1 MDTPAILYHGSMYKQ
16 KELMPGYKRSG
27 KLQTWDGVE
36 SNLNLYVS
44 SDKREAE
51 LLGIGSAV
59 EKTFDSERFIEY
71 DGNIWIYTKDPI
83 NLDDLLNMEVYVYTI
98 PYRETDGWQK
108 NKNPYNNI
116 DTEWTT
122 RNTIKGIKVHPI
134 NIRSL
139 MKGKT
144 ITLTTAPKDVMFDQ
158 LGKRY
163 ANETVVHQF

>member
-1 MDTPAILYHGSMYKQ
+1 METPSALYHGSMYLQ
-16 KELMPGYKRSG
+16 KELMSGYKRSG

-36 SNLNLYVS
+36 SNLNLYAS

-59 EKTFDSERFIEY
+59 EKTFESERFIEY
-71 DGNIWIYTKDPI
+71 GGSLWVYTNEPI
-83 NLDDLLNMEVYVYTI
+83 SIDDLLDLKVYVYTI
-98 PYRETDGWQK
+98 PFREEDGWQK
-108 NKNPYNNI
+108 NNNPYNNI

-122 RNTIKGIKVHPI
+122 RRTIKGIKVHQV

-144 ITLTTAPKDVMFDQ
+144 ITLTTAPKDVRFDQ
-158 LGKRY
+158 LSKRY
-163 ANETVVHQF
+163 AEETVVHKF